1 MSLQCSRKYWRDDHS
16 GQRVRA
22 APDNDPAGTMQAG
35 LLMRDTESDGGGGP
49 VADPTGVA
57 LNRVL
62 GPMSL
67 MGIGIGATIGSGIF
81 VLTGVVAARFSG
93 PAVTLS
99 LVLACL
105 GCLCAA
111 LCYAEMASMIPA
123 SGSAYS
129 YTYAT
134 LGRMAAWV
142 VGWSLCMEY
151 LFAASSVAVG
161 WSGYLASMLASLG
174 WQLPQTLMS
183 APLDSIDGLHL
194 VRTGSLLNLPAIG
207 ITLALALLVA
217 VGIRQSAF
225 ATNLMVAAKLLVI
238 AAFVMAGARLIHP
251 SNWHP
256 YVPPNTGQFG
266 RFGWSGVLRG
276 AGVVFVAYLGF
287 DAISTASQEARNP
300 RVDVPRALLGSLA
313 VCSLLYLAVAAVVT
327 GLAPSVAL
335 DVPNPIAFAVARAGR
350 PLAWLLPLINLGALF
365 GLTSVALVLLYGQ
378 SRIFLAMAGD
388 SLLPAM
394 FAQVHPQL
402 RTPVRGIAVTA
413 AACALL
419 SGLFPIGLLAEMD
432 SIGTLLAFTV
442 VCAGILVLRRRA
454 PGMPRPF
461 RVPFG
466 PVIPIAGVI
475 LCLGLMA
482 SLSIGTWLRLL
493 IWLAIGGAYYA
504 WRSRRTGHAELR
516 RQRS

>member
-1 MSLQCSRKYWRDDHS
+1 MTQGTGGDSM
-16 GQRVRA
+16 GA
-22 APDNDPAGTMQAG
+22 AAEQ
-35 LLMRDTESDGGGGP
+35 TE
-49 VADPTGVA
+49 AA
-57 LNRVL
+57 LNPVL
-62 GPMSL
+62 GPVSL
-67 MGIGIGATIGSGIF
+67 MGIGIGAIIGSGIF

-99 LVLACL
+99 LIVAGL

-134 LGRMAAWV
+134 LGRTAAWV

-161 WSGYLASMLASLG
+161 WSGYFGSMLASLG
-174 WQLPQTLMS
+174 WQLPHALVS
-183 APLDSIDGLHL
+183 APLDSPDGLHIIG
-194 VRTGSLLNLPAIG
+194 TGALLNVPAIS
-207 ITLALALLVA
+207 ITAFLALLVA

-225 ATNLMVAAKLLVI
+225 ATNVIVAVKLLVI
-238 AAFVMAGARLIHP
+238 AIFVVVGARFVDP
-251 SNWHP
+251 VNWHP
-256 YVPPNTGQFG
+256 YVPPNMGHFG
-266 RFGWSGVLRG
+266 NFGWSGVLRG

-313 VCSLLYLAVAAVVT
+313 VCSVLYIAVAVVVT
-327 GLAPSVAL
+327 GLAPSYSL
-335 DVPNPIAFAVARAGR
+335 DVPNPIAFAVARVGQ

-378 SRIFLAMAGD
+378 SRIFFAMAGD
-388 SLLPAM
+388 GLLPAT
-394 FAQVHPQL
+394 FGRVHPRL
-402 RTPVRGIAVTA
+402 RTPVGGIVVSAVV
-413 AACALL
+413 CAVLA
-419 SGLFPIGLLAEMD
+419 GLFPVGLLAEMD

-442 VCAGILVLRRRA
+442 VCAGVLILRRKA
-454 PGMPRPF
+454 PNVQRKF

-466 PVIPIAGVI
+466 PFIPVTGVI
-475 LCLGLMA
+475 MCLGLMV

-493 IWLAIGGAYYA
+493 GWLIIGAVYYKYRSHGARHVA
-504 WRSRRTGHAELR
+504 SSHARATNLFTESPGSTEKSKR
-516 RQRS
+516 P